1 MTVSDN
7 LASFGVAYFQS
18 FIFFSAS
25 SSVFLFEF
33 RACVYFI
40 ICREG
45 KRKIDIH
52 HSFLVFLFC
61 STNVFP
67 FQFSFP
73 AQPWGNFCPFFGSFF
88 DHFRTDFSAIF
99 CGVDHFYFTFFFVA
113 VVVVLF
119 DLINKIKKNVLVWFI
134 LIGLISIASGSF
146 FPGHLGINLSRWLCI
161 QFHLIINF
169 CFRYEYSAVC
179 LHLS

>member
-1 MTVSDN
+1 MFSGVLNKCLSADNLELLPLILLMTVSDN

-119 DLINKIKKNVLVWFI
+119 DLINKILKKTF
-134 LIGLISIASGSF
+134 
-146 FPGHLGINLSRWLCI
+146 
-161 QFHLIINF
+161 
-169 CFRYEYSAVC
+169 
-179 LHLS
+179 

>member
-1 MTVSDN
+1 MFSVVLNKCLSADNLELLPLILLMTVSDN

-73 AQPWGNFCPFFGSFF
+73 AQP
-88 DHFRTDFSAIF
+88 
-99 CGVDHFYFTFFFVA
+99 
-113 VVVVLF
+113 
-119 DLINKIKKNVLVWFI
+119 
-134 LIGLISIASGSF
+134 
-146 FPGHLGINLSRWLCI
+146 
-161 QFHLIINF
+161 
-169 CFRYEYSAVC
+169 
-179 LHLS
+179 